1 MKVNIKFPQNKSK
14 KFIENFFI
22 KRGLKSIVTE
32 SKEKIILNN
41 KLSSKT
47 TFVPELKDLYRLYQ
61 FVVLNKRTTI
71 MEFGSGWSSL
81 IFNLALYDLKRKFI
95 KNTKNLRRNNLFE
108 LFILENDK
116 KYLNISKNRIRKY
129 RSYLGIKNPIKTNYH
144 FSEVKMTL
152 FNDRISTQYKKIPMC
167 NPDFI
172 YLDGPDQFNIKGN
185 INGISTRHLDLM
197 PMSCD
202 ILNFEYFYTPGT
214 IIICDGRAANA
225 KFLKDNF
232 KRKWLYKNDKIND
245 QHIFV
250 LIDSPLGKYNN
261 LQLKYYQT

>member
-1 MKVNIKFPQNKSK
+1 MTINIKTPENKSE

-22 KRGLKSIVTE
+22 KKGLKSIVTE
-32 SKEKIILNN
+32 SKKKIILNSEL
-41 KLSSKT
+41 KSKKIYA
-47 TFVPELKDLYRLYQ
+47 PELKDLYRLYK
-61 FVVLNKRTTI
+61 FIILNKRTTI

-81 IFNLALYDLKRKFI
+81 IFNLALYDLKKKKL
-95 KNTKNLRRNNLFE
+95 KNTKLLRRNNLFE
-108 LFILENDK
+108 LFVLENDK
-116 KYLNISKNRIRKY
+116 SYLSVSRNRIKTY
-129 RSYLGIKNPIKTNYH
+129 NNILKIKNPIKINYN

-152 FNDRISTQYKKIPMC
+152 FNDRISTYYQKLPLC

-172 YLDGPDQFNIKGN
+172 YLDGPDQFNVKGN
-185 INGISTRHLDLM
+185 INGVSTRHLDFM

-202 ILNFEYFYTPGT
+202 ILKLENFYTPGT

-232 KRKWLYKNDKIND
+232 RRKWKYKNDKIND

-250 LIDSPLGKYNN
+250 LVDQSLGKYND
-261 LQLKYYQT
+261 LLLDFYK

>member
-1 MKVNIKFPQNKSK
+1 MPMNIKIPKNKSK
-14 KFIENFFI
+14 KFIEDFFI
-22 KRGLKSIVTE
+22 KKGLGSIIVE
-32 SKEKIILNN
+32 SKKKIILNS
-41 KLSSKT
+41 KLSSKKIL
-47 TFVPELKDLYRLYQ
+47 VPELKDLYRLYK
-61 FVVLNKRTTI
+61 FIILNKRTTI

-81 IFNLALYDLKRKFI
+81 IFNLALYDLKK
-95 KNTKNLRRNNLFE
+95 KNLKTAKLLRRNNLFE
-108 LFILENDK
+108 LFVLENNK
-116 KYLNISKNRIRKY
+116 SYLSISKNRIRIYNNILK
-129 RSYLGIKNPIKTNYH
+129 IKNPIKINYN

-152 FNDRISTQYKKIPMC
+152 FNDKISTCYQKLPLC

-185 INGISTRHLDLM
+185 INGVSTRHLDFM

-202 ILNFEYFYTPGT
+202 ILKLENFYTPGT

-232 KRKWLYKNDKIND
+232 RRKWKYKNDKIND

-250 LIDSPLGKYNN
+250 LVDQSLGKHNDALLDFY
-261 LQLKYYQT
+261 KR